1 VKKLCSFLA
10 EDHGNT
16 PFFAFMFFESPHAP
30 YEFPEEHE
38 LEKDYLKKINYASV
52 GPKDGPALKRRYM
65 NACNHLDA
73 RLGEVFETV
82 KKQGLEKNT
91 IIVLVGDHGEE
102 FFEKGRLG
110 HNSTFSREQLH
121 TPLAIYVPGVN
132 AMQYSDM
139 SSHHD
144 IVPMLSPYFGVT
156 SPHEDYSLGF
166 NLLDGKSKREYT
178 VVSSWN
184 ELFYVGKKHKIL
196 LPTTSI
202 SAVTNKFYDSND
214 KEIDGKEKFFSDNIN
229 TLMKIQIDS
238 QRFYR

>member
-1 VKKLCSFLA
+1 
-10 EDHGNT
+10 
-16 PFFAFMFFESPHAP
+16 MFFESPHAP
-30 YEFPEEHE
+30 YEFPPENE

-73 RLGEVFETV
+73 RLGEVFEV
-82 KKQGLEKNT
+82 VRKCGLEKNT

-110 HNSTFSREQLH
+110 HNSTFVREQLH
-121 TPLAIYVPGVN
+121 TPLAIYIPGVEPRV
-132 AMQYSDM
+132 YSNM

-144 IVPMLSPYFGVT
+144 IVPMLAPYFGVT
-156 SPHEDYSLGF
+156 SNPEDYSLGF
-166 NLLDGKSKREYT
+166 NLLNGKSKRQYT
-178 VVSSWN
+178 VVSSWK
-184 ELFYVGKKHKIL
+184 ELFFSGEKYKLL
-196 LPTTSI
+196 LPTSSI

-214 KEIDGKEKFFSDNIN
+214 KEIDGKEKFFTENID

-238 QRFYR
+238 QRFNK